1 MRIACVDMGVC
12 ELPKTKPINLSS
24 LKPDA
29 EIDSISAFRIIKSL
43 TVIMELLM
51 NTKEI
56 IKLLSG
62 LNDEQLAAIKAAA
75 VPAVDETAAVAEL
88 TSSEKITV
96 KVTSGKVSVR
106 NFAEVR
112 RYCGGIAG
120 KFIGSS
126 RVGYDVRSK
135 VDEGDGKTVV
145 LTHKITSVL
154 SDAGIKEVMR
164 IGIAAD
170 ARALAKACGIQ
181 CGDCSSL
188 ESARKAWNSGV
199 EHIRGCVRDN
209 GAYNPK
215 KVLDEYCNA
224 ASDELKVMV
233 NDLADAA
240 RKHFRTSAPKA
251 WSALL
256 GKEVPAFHEGDRSS
270 EMMKVLRTG
279 KIKSEIKTGMKASRE
294 DEFTDK

>member
-1 MRIACVDMGVC
+1 MNMNMNEIA
-12 ELPKTKPINLSS
+12 
-24 LKPDA
+24 
-29 EIDSISAFRIIKSL
+29 
-43 TVIMELLM
+43 
-51 NTKEI
+51 
-56 IKLLSG
+56 KLLSTMTT
-62 LNDEQLAAIKAAA
+62 EQIAALKAAA

-88 TSSEKITV
+88 NAAEKITV
-96 KVTSGKVSVR
+96 KVTSGKSECS

-112 RYCGGIAG
+112 HYCGSVAAR
-120 KFIGSS
+120 FIGAA

-135 VDEGDGKTVV
+135 VDEGDGKTVILV
-145 LTHKITSVL
+145 HKTVSVL
-154 SDAGIKEVMR
+154 SDAGIAEVTR

-181 CGDCSSL
+181 CGDCSTL

-199 EHIRGCVRDN
+199 AHLKKCVKDN

-215 KVLDEYCNA
+215 KVLDAYCDA
-224 ASDELKVMV
+224 ASGELKVMV

-240 RKHFRTSAPKA
+240 RKHFRTNAPKA

-270 EMMKVLRTG
+270 EMMKVLRAG
-279 KIKSEIKTGMKASRE
+279 KIKSEIKTGMKASRQ
-294 DEFTDK
+294 DEFTDQ

>member
-1 MRIACVDMGVC
+1 
-12 ELPKTKPINLSS
+12 
-24 LKPDA
+24 
-29 EIDSISAFRIIKSL
+29 
-43 TVIMELLM
+43 M
-51 NTKEI
+51 NTVEI
-56 IKLLSG
+56 AKLLAG
-62 LNDEQLAAIKAAA
+62 MTDEQIAAIKAAVA
-75 VPAVDETAAVAEL
+75 PAVDETAAVAEL
-88 TSSEKITV
+88 TTSEKITV
-96 KVTSGKVSVR
+96 KVTSGKTECT

-112 RYCGGIAG
+112 HYCGGVAG
-120 KFIGSS
+120 KFIGAA

-145 LTHKITSVL
+145 LTHKVTSVL
-154 SDAGIKEVMR
+154 SDSGIAEVTR

-170 ARALAKACGIQ
+170 ARALAKACGVQ
-181 CGDCSSL
+181 CGDCSTL
-188 ESARKAWNSGV
+188 ESARKAWNA
-199 EHIRGCVRDN
+199 CVDHLRKCVKDN

-215 KVLDEYCNA
+215 KVLDSYCDR

-240 RKHFRTSAPKA
+240 RKHFRTTAPKA

-270 EMMKVLRTG
+270 EMMKVLRSG
-279 KIKSEIKTGMKASRE
+279 KVKAEVKTGMKASRQ

>member
-1 MRIACVDMGVC
+1 
-12 ELPKTKPINLSS
+12 
-24 LKPDA
+24 
-29 EIDSISAFRIIKSL
+29 
-43 TVIMELLM
+43 M

-56 IKLLSG
+56 VALLSTIS
-62 LNDEQLAAIKAAA
+62 DEQIAAIKAAA

-88 TSSEKITV
+88 NAAEKIVVKTTAGKSTV
-96 KVTSGKVSVR
+96 A

-112 RYCGGIAG
+112 HYCGSVAG
-120 KFIGSS
+120 KFLGAA

-135 VDEGDGKTVV
+135 VDEGDGKTVILV
-145 LTHKITSVL
+145 HKTTSVL
-154 SDAGIKEVMR
+154 SDAGITEVTR

-188 ESARKAWNSGV
+188 ESARKAWGKCV
-199 EHIRGCVRDN
+199 EHLKKCVKDN

-215 KVLDEYCNA
+215 KTLDAYCNA

-233 NDLADAA
+233 NDLADTA
-240 RKHFRTSAPKA
+240 RTHFKATAPKA

-270 EMMKVLRTG
+270 EMMKVLRSG
-279 KIKSEIKTGMKASRE
+279 KIKSEIKTGMKAGRV
-294 DEFTDK
+294 DEFTDQ

>member
-1 MRIACVDMGVC
+1 
-12 ELPKTKPINLSS
+12 
-24 LKPDA
+24 
-29 EIDSISAFRIIKSL
+29 
-43 TVIMELLM
+43 M

-56 IKLLSG
+56 VALLSG
-62 LNDEQLAAIKAAA
+62 MTDEQLAAIKAAA
-75 VPAVDETAAVAEL
+75 VPTVDETAAVEEL
-88 TSSEKITV
+88 SSAEKITI
-96 KVTSGKVSVR
+96 KVASGKSSVE

-112 RYCGGIAG
+112 HYCGSVAA
-120 KFIGSS
+120 KFLGAS

-145 LTHKITSVL
+145 LTHRTTSVL
-154 SDAGIKEVMR
+154 SDAGITEATR

-170 ARALAKACGIQ
+170 ARALSKACGIQ

-188 ESARKAWNSGV
+188 ESARKAWNAGIA
-199 EHIRGCVRDN
+199 HIRKCVKDN

-215 KVLDEYCNA
+215 KVLDSYCDNA
-224 ASDELKVMV
+224 AAELKIMV

-270 EMMKVLRTG
+270 EMMKVLRSG
-279 KIKSEIKTGMKASRE
+279 KIKSEVKTGMKASRA
-294 DEFTDK
+294 DEFTDQ

>member
-1 MRIACVDMGVC
+1 
-12 ELPKTKPINLSS
+12 
-24 LKPDA
+24 
-29 EIDSISAFRIIKSL
+29 
-43 TVIMELLM
+43 M

-56 IKLLSG
+56 VALLSG
-62 LNDEQLAAIKAAA
+62 MTDEQLAAIKAAA
-75 VPAVDETAAVAEL
+75 IPAVDETAAVAEL
-88 TSSEKITV
+88 STAEKIVIKT
-96 KVTSGKVSVR
+96 TSGKSSVE

-112 RYCGGIAG
+112 HYCGGVAG
-120 KFIGSS
+120 KFIGAA

-145 LTHKITSVL
+145 LVHKTVSVL
-154 SDAGIKEVMR
+154 SDAGIKEATR

-170 ARALAKACGIQ
+170 ARSLAKGMGIQ

-188 ESARKAWNSGV
+188 ESARKSWNKCV
-199 EHIRGCVRDN
+199 EHLKKCVKDN

-215 KVLDEYCNA
+215 KVLDAYCDA
-224 ASDELKVMV
+224 AAAELKVMV
-233 NDLADAA
+233 NDLADTA
-240 RKHFRTSAPKA
+240 RKYFKKDAPKA

-270 EMMKVLRTG
+270 EMMKVLRSG
-279 KIKSEIKTGMKASRE
+279 KVKAEVKTGMKASRK

>member
-1 MRIACVDMGVC
+1 
-12 ELPKTKPINLSS
+12 
-24 LKPDA
+24 
-29 EIDSISAFRIIKSL
+29 
-43 TVIMELLM
+43 M
-51 NTKEI
+51 NTNEI
-56 IKLLSG
+56 AKLLAAMT
-62 LNDEQLAAIKAAA
+62 DEQLAAIKAAVA
-75 VPAVDETAAVAEL
+75 PAVDETAAMEEL
-88 TSSEKITV
+88 STAEKITV
-96 KVTSGKVSVR
+96 KVTSGKSSVA

-112 RYCGGIAG
+112 HYCGGVAG
-120 KFIGSS
+120 KFIGAS

-145 LTHKITSVL
+145 LTHRTTSVL
-154 SDAGIKEVMR
+154 SDAGIAEVTR

-181 CGDCSSL
+181 CGDCSTL
-188 ESARKAWNSGV
+188 ESARKAWNAGIA
-199 EHIRGCVRDN
+199 HLRKCVKDN

-215 KVLDEYCNA
+215 KVLDSYCDA
-224 ASDELKVMV
+224 ASAELKVMV

-240 RKHFRTSAPKA
+240 RKHFRTNAPKA
-251 WSALL
+251 WSGLL

-294 DEFTDK
+294 DNFTDK